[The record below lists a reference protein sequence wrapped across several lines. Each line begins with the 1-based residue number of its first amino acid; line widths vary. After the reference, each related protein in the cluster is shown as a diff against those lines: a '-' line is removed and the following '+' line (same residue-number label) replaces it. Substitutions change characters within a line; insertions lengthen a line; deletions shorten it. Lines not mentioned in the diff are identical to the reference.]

1 MESRV
6 LPRVDAVVLAGTH
19 TDRKKL
25 IQGRNKAFLPIGGE
39 VCLALVLRAL
49 KSSLHVGRIFVVGPE
64 NLLRRLLPPEDHGYR
79 LVPEVGR
86 MLDNAWAA
94 FQATEDSNR
103 TKLPDEALEDHPCL
117 FLTSDIPLAVPEAI
131 DDFAERCLALEG
143 KRGER
148 VDFFAGL
155 ADEVALAPFYPRP
168 DRRGI
173 RRPYMELRHQR
184 VRLAN
189 IYMARPRRIR
199 NLEILQQGFAAR
211 KLTQWR
217 SIGRLIKTF
226 LQNPAGV
233 RAVGHVL
240 CFQAASLLGAAGM
253 DRLAAAPRRLLPLES
268 VERTASMMLGCRFTS
283 VITPY
288 GGLSLDIDDESDYA
302 IIGENLSA
310 WREHQRTLLLPPAD
324 RPHVA
329 VAPPPSPARP
339 ATPPHEPAI

>member
-1 MESRV
+1 MVSQV
-6 LPRVDAVVLAGTH
+6 LQRVDAVVLAGTH

-25 IQGRNKAFLPIGGE
+25 IRGQNKAFLPVGGE
-39 VCLALVLRAL
+39 VCLAQVLRAL
-49 KSSLHVGRIFVVGPE
+49 KSSLRVGRIFVVGPKE
-64 NLLRRLLPPEDHGYR
+64 LRRLLPPEDHGYR
-79 LVPEVGR
+79 LIPEVGR

-94 FQATEDSNR
+94 FQATEDSSR
-103 TKLPDEALEDHPCL
+103 TKFPDEALEDRPCL

-131 DDFAERCLALEG
+131 DDFAERCFALEE

-148 VDFFAGL
+148 VDFFTGL

-189 IYMARPRRIR
+189 IYLARPRRIR
-199 NLEILQQGFAAR
+199 NLEVLQQGFAAR

-233 RAVGHVL
+233 RAVGHVV
-240 CFQAASLLGAAGM
+240 CFQ
-253 DRLAAAPRRLLPLES
+253 
-268 VERTASMMLGCRFTS
+268 T
-283 VITPY
+283 
-288 GGLSLDIDDESDYA
+288 
-302 IIGENLSA
+302 
-310 WREHQRTLLLPPAD
+310 
-324 RPHVA
+324 
-329 VAPPPSPARP
+329 
-339 ATPPHEPAI
+339 

>member
-1 MESRV
+1 MVSQV
-6 LPRVDAVVLAGTH
+6 LQRVDAVVLAGTH

-25 IQGRNKAFLPIGGE
+25 IRGQNKAFLPVGGE
-39 VCLALVLRAL
+39 VCLAQVLRAL
-49 KSSLHVGRIFVVGPE
+49 KSSLQIGRIFVVGPKE
-64 NLLRRLLPPEDHGYR
+64 LRRLLPPEDHGYR
-79 LVPEVGR
+79 LIPEVGR

-94 FQATEDSNR
+94 FQATEDSHR
-103 TKLPDEALEDHPCL
+103 TKAPGEVLEDRPCL

-131 DDFAERCLALEG
+131 DDFAERCFALEE

-148 VDFFAGL
+148 VDFFTGL

-189 IYMARPRRIR
+189 IYLARPRRIR
-199 NLEILQQGFAAR
+199 NLEVLQQGFAAR

-233 RAVGHVL
+233 RAVGHVV
-240 CFQAASLLGAAGM
+240 CFQTASLLGAAGM
-253 DRLAAAPRRLLPLES
+253 ERLAAAPRRLLPLDS

-302 IIGENLSA
+302 IIGENLA
-310 WREHQRTLLLPPAD
+310 VWREHQRTLLLPPAD
-324 RPHVA
+324 RPRAA
-329 VAPPPSPARP
+329 VAPSPPTTRP
-339 ATPPHEPAI
+339 APPPREPAN

>member
-6 LPRVDAVVLAGTH
+6 LPRVDAVVLRGTH

-184 VRLAN
+184 VRLAH
-189 IYMARPRRIR
+189 IYIARPRPIPK
-199 NLEILQQGFAAR
+199 LQILQQGFAAR

-217 SIGRLIKTF
+217 SIGRLLKTF
-226 LQNPAGV
+226 LPNPPRGLAVGHAPLFPAGV
-233 RAVGHVL
+233 RR
-240 CFQAASLLGAAGM
+240 GAAGGG
-253 DRLAAAPRRLLPLES
+253 RLR
-268 VERTASMMLGCRFTS
+268 
-283 VITPY
+283 
-288 GGLSLDIDDESDYA
+288 
-302 IIGENLSA
+302 
-310 WREHQRTLLLPPAD
+310 
-324 RPHVA
+324 
-329 VAPPPSPARP
+329 APP
-339 ATPPHEPAI
+339 